1 MGSGSG
7 TGQEAWDD
15 DSRIDSR
22 QQTSGDSGVAQQR
35 CEQETGHASRG
46 RSKPALQPNVRCS
59 ACRRQSCALCWRR
72 ERVSRGR
79 RAAGRASTRNASGC
93 FGRVGAAPAHGSC
106 TANASLDAGGRSTSA
121 AYSSAGSAC
130 CRTLCTVAAGFFCG
144 PAACDD
150 AVLEGKHAS
159 RASPRRA
166 SRRQPG
172 SRKAGS

>member
-1 MGSGSG
+1 M
-7 TGQEAWDD
+7 TAAL
-15 DSRIDSR
+15 I
-22 QQTSGDSGVAQQR
+22 
-35 CEQETGHASRG
+35 RG
-46 RSKPALQPNVRCS
+46 SKPVATVAWHS
-59 ACRRQSCALCWRR
+59 S
-72 ERVSRGR
+72 EVSRR
-79 RAAGRASTRNASGC
+79 RAMPPAAGRSRRCNRTCAPFGALAAELRALLAPRARRTRCRRCRRTLQATRASAHASGC

-144 PAACDD
+144 PAASDD